1 MSTTEPII
9 IPIEGDPSDFVKD
22 SAKVNAELDKMAKG
36 TKAASGANTGMASS
50 AKAASFSITDLR
62 SSYMLAMEAARVAG
76 QVWQATGQEFVNYA
90 EQVKNMSRSLGASAE
105 ETSRLIQVAD
115 DVRVSYDTLKI
126 AMKEAQKDGIDPSI
140 EGLAKLSD
148 QYLALAPGV
157 ERTKFLLDKFGKSGL
172 EMGKLME
179 KGGAGI
185 RAASKA
191 VSENLIM
198 TEKGIQKS
206 DDYQRKLDDLT
217 DSWDGMAMAIGD
229 VAIEPVTN
237 ALENLNYILI
247 TTEQGLKD
255 ASAGLEAFTEKNKI
269 AGRFIDAVWKTFKD
283 MNPVL
288 HLFDDNS
295 KDAADSTDDLTNAL
309 GDNSGALLDNKDAVK
324 EAETALNNYKDML
337 KEVSQAN
344 QEAESFMQSYA
355 DFQEQYAKDHN
366 TAVAMLAKAER
377 DYAESVK
384 ENGARSDDAL
394 TKLGDIDLAKE
405 AIQDL
410 EATWHESTNKMI
422 YDMALAKVSVDG
434 LTNAEFAATQD
445 LAVQMG
451 LRTQAQADEAKAMM
465 DKAQTIA
472 DGIALQEDVMK
483 EKAETDAELLRLEEE
498 KKAAAEGTTTA
509 IVDGSAVSAEALGT
523 VAQAVD
529 SATQSYQ
536 AMAQAAWDAAAAAQ
550 SAAGSSSSS
559 GSSGGSSPDER
570 DGSSVS
576 SSSVSKNSTL
586 NISIHNPRGENSASS
601 VRRALKLTSYLG
613 HPI

>member
-9 IPIEGDPSDFVKD
+9 IPIEGDASDFTAD
-22 SAKVNAELDKMAKG
+22 AAKVNASLDKMAAH
-36 TKAASGANTGMASS
+36 TKAAGATTTTSM
-50 AKAASFSITDLR
+50 KAAGLSITDLR
-62 SSYMLAMEAARVAG
+62 SAYMIAADAARVAG

-105 ETSRLIQVAD
+105 ETSRLIQVSD
-115 DVRVSYDTLKI
+115 DVRVSYDTLKV

-247 TTEQGLKD
+247 TTERGLKD

-295 KDAADSTDDLTNAL
+295 KDAADSTDELTDAL

-324 EAETALNNYKDML
+324 EAETALNDYKDML
-337 KEVSQAN
+337 KEVSEAN

-355 DFQEQYAKDHN
+355 DFSKGYAEDHADAIQTLHN
-366 TAVAMLAKAER
+366 AYADLDNAMGDGNEEEIQSASEAVDEAKA
-377 DYAESVK
+377 AV
-384 ENGARSDDAL
+384 
-394 TKLGDIDLAKE
+394 
-405 AIQDL
+405 QDL

-422 YDMALAKVSVDG
+422 YDMAMAKVSVDG

-472 DGIALQEDVMK
+472 DGIALQEDVMR
-483 EKAETDAELLRLEEE
+483 EKSETDAELLRLEEE

-509 IVDGSAVSAEALGT
+509 IVDGSAVSVEALGG

-529 SATQSYQ
+529 SATQSYM

-570 DGSSVS
+570 DGSSS
-576 SSSVSKNSTL
+576 SMSSNSVSKNSTF
-586 NISIHNPRGENSASS
+586 NISIHNPRGENSANSI
-601 VRRALKLTSYLG
+601 RRALKQTSYLG